1 MRWIV
6 GTTLVLILVLHTGG
20 PLVCAQKQQARPAD
34 VEPVRSY
41 VSPSALK
48 SVEIGDYY
56 LRRKKLNAALSR
68 FQEAL
73 KTDPHYAPAYRS
85 WERSTKEWDS
95 RRKRWTHIGNTW
107 TNFPPPK
114 TLGKTNAST
123 RLSPAWKKNFPREE
137 NRRAAKRLG
146 SSNSLG
152 RACSLGV

>member
-73 KTDPHYAPAYRS
+73 KTDPHYAPAYR
-85 WERSTKEWDS
+85 E
-95 RRKRWTHIGNTW
+95 
-107 TNFPPPK
+107 
-114 TLGKTNAST
+114 LGKVYEGMGHPQKALEAYRKYLDELPS
-123 RLSPAWKKNFPREE
+123 AQAVRE
-137 NRRAAKRLG
+137 AKRTHKAIARLEKQLPSGGKSSG
-146 SSNSLG
+146 SQAT
-152 RACSLGV
+152 RQ

>member
-73 KTDPHYAPAYRS
+73 KTDPHYAPAYR
-85 WERSTKEWDS
+85 E
-95 RRKRWTHIGNTW
+95 
-107 TNFPPPK
+107 
-114 TLGKTNAST
+114 LGKVYEGMGHPQKALEAYRKYLDELPSAQAVREAKRTHKAIARLEKQLPSGGKSSGSQST
-123 RLSPAWKKNFPREE
+123 RQ
-137 NRRAAKRLG
+137 
-146 SSNSLG
+146 
-152 RACSLGV
+152 

>member
-56 LRRKKLNAALSR
+56 LRRKKLNAALS
-68 FQEAL
+68 FV
-73 KTDPHYAPAYRS
+73 KDPVPVWSADNS
-85 WERSTKEWDS
+85 E
-95 RRKRWTHIGNTW
+95 
-107 TNFPPPK
+107 
-114 TLGKTNAST
+114 
-123 RLSPAWKKNFPREE
+123 PRERWPGLE
-137 NRRAAKRLG
+137 TGVKYPCHAAAAG
-146 SSNSLG
+146 T
-152 RACSLGV
+152 GVICETWALEVAVIPAKAGIHSASFRK

>member
-73 KTDPHYAPAYRS
+73 KTDPHYAPAYR
-85 WERSTKEWDS
+85 E
-95 RRKRWTHIGNTW
+95 
-107 TNFPPPK
+107 
-114 TLGKTNAST
+114 LGKVYEGMGHPQKALEAYRKYLDELPSAQAVREAKRTHEAIARLEKQLPSGGKSSGSQST
-123 RLSPAWKKNFPREE
+123 RQ
-137 NRRAAKRLG
+137 
-146 SSNSLG
+146 
-152 RACSLGV
+152 

>member
-73 KTDPHYAPAYRS
+73 KTDPHYAPAYR
-85 WERSTKEWDS
+85 E
-95 RRKRWTHIGNTW
+95 
-107 TNFPPPK
+107 
-114 TLGKTNAST
+114 LGKVYEGMGHPQKALEAYRKYLDELPSAQAVREAKRTHKAIARLEKQLPSGGQSSGSQST
-123 RLSPAWKKNFPREE
+123 RQ
-137 NRRAAKRLG
+137 
-146 SSNSLG
+146 
-152 RACSLGV
+152 